1 MIYEGD
7 SEMQLRNSLMGLEV
21 VECPGCHSSVAKVE
35 GMVCLCGRYGWE
47 KDGWCCESTDFGK
60 FIVLRQIHRPDLG
73 ELLEV
78 QPLAGPVGQVFYM
91 DYVRMRP

>member
-47 KDGWCCESTDFGK
+47 KDGWFCESDFGK
-60 FIVLRQIHRPDLG
+60 FIVI
-73 ELLEV
+73 
-78 QPLAGPVGQVFYM
+78 